1 MTREQHL
8 EYCKVC
14 LNRKMNIKVG
24 LVCSLT
30 DEKAD
35 FIDTCKDF
43 NLDAIE
49 KDKVD
54 AIPTEEVV
62 NSVARLNNGAQ
73 WFLWISGLSIINTL
87 ILFFG
92 GSVSFI
98 FGLGITQLIEGIF
111 IVTNGELSLSAAL
124 ISILISGV
132 FAIIWSFAKQ
142 LSKPAFIIGIIVYS
156 LDAILLLIFQ
166 DWLSFGVHIYALVM
180 IIKGYQSIS
189 TLKEEFISENEELN

>member
-1 MTREQHL
+1 
-8 EYCKVC
+8 
-14 LNRKMNIKVG
+14 MNINVG
-24 LVCSLT
+24 LVCSLN
-30 DEKAD
+30 DEKAA
-35 FIDTCKDF
+35 FIGACKDF

-49 KDKVD
+49 KDKIE
-54 AIPTEEVV
+54 AIPSQEVI
-62 NSVARLNNGAQ
+62 NSVSRLNNGAQ

-124 ISILISGV
+124 ISVLISGV

-142 LSKPAFIIGIIVYS
+142 LSKPAFMIGILIYS
-156 LDAILLLIFQ
+156 LDAMLLLIFQ

-180 IIKGYQSIS
+180 IVKGYQSIS
-189 TLKEEFISENEELN
+189 KLNEEIDKESEELI

>member
-24 LVCSLT
+24 LVCSLN

-35 FIDTCKDF
+35 FIGACKDF

-49 KDKVD
+49 KDKIA
-54 AIPTEEVV
+54 AIPSEEVI
-62 NSVARLNNGAQ
+62 NSAARLNNGAQ

-98 FGLGITQLIEGIF
+98 FGLGITQLIEGLF
-111 IVTNGELSLSAAL
+111 IVTTGELSLSAAL

-142 LSKPAFIIGIIVYS
+142 LSKAAFIIGILVYS
-156 LDAILLLIFQ
+156 LDAILLLVFQ

-180 IIKGYQSIS
+180 IFKGYQSIS
-189 TLKEEFISENEELN
+189 KLNEEIEKESEELN

>member
-1 MTREQHL
+1 
-8 EYCKVC
+8 
-14 LNRKMNIKVG
+14 MNIKVG

-30 DEKAD
+30 DEKAG

-54 AIPTEEVV
+54 VIPTEEVV

-156 LDAILLLIFQ
+156 LDAVLLLIFQ

-180 IIKGYQSIS
+180 IFKGYQSIS
-189 TLKEEFISENEELN
+189 TLKEGFISENEELN